1 MERRRLCE
9 GRLLKALTVKGKGV
23 TQMGYLCT
31 YRDTINITASHLN
44 IVACRSFDLDGS
56 VMYVIM
62 SGDGGECELT

>member
-1 MERRRLCE
+1 MEIRRLYE
-9 GRLLKALTVKGKGV
+9 GRRLKALTVKGNGV

-31 YRDTINITASHLN
+31 YRDPISITASHLN

-56 VMYVIM
+56 VMYIIM

>member
-1 MERRRLCE
+1 
-9 GRLLKALTVKGKGV
+9 
-23 TQMGYLCT
+23 MGYLCT
-31 YRDTINITASHLN
+31 YRDTISITASHLN